1 MSTGLHRTH
10 PLQPSF
16 WTRRAKWL
24 AMSVIPMAMVAC
36 GGGSAPDGASS
47 GPVSADTVVLD
58 MQGSALSVDVANQAV
73 VPAFHLA
80 PVVPEAPSDMDAAD
94 SAASAK
100 MAPRATAIPP
110 EMADLSTKRL
120 TLQDIRDVQQA
131 RAASL
136 DAAKTGPALAPLAG
150 TAAVVTYT
158 PAQIRAAYG
167 LPALPAAGAALTSAQ
182 AAQMGAGQTIY
193 IIDAM
198 HNPNVVAELSAFNQ
212 KFGLPACTVKAVAT
226 NAALPLAAPSASAC
240 ELSVVYAT
248 AAGGMTAAAPAYN
261 AGWATEIAMD
271 VQWSH
276 ATAPL
281 ARIVLIEV
289 PDATLNS
296 FLGGIKLANAM
307 GPGVVSMSFGAA
319 EGSWTASVDA
329 LFTAPKMTYIASSG
343 DSGMG
348 VNWPAVSPNVLAV
361 GGTSLTYTGS
371 TARSEISW
379 SGSGGGTS
387 AFVSASS
394 YQNNAVPGM
403 GTVTRRTVP
412 DVAFNA
418 DPATGQYVAVI
429 KPGTT
434 TVGWASAGGT
444 SISAPQW
451 AGVVAVTNAIRAT
464 GAKTAIGA
472 PHSALYAQLASVP
485 GTYASTFADIV
496 NGSNGL
502 CASCAAKVGYD
513 AVTGLGTPHAAPLI
527 SALTGLTT
535 TVAPPVASPSPSAPA
550 PTTSTVKGPVITA
563 PAMVGVAG
571 KPLSSPITIK
581 DASAAYFSVSISGVP
596 LGMGFSVSGQTITA
610 VWPSPVLGT
619 YSLKI
624 SVVDSAGYSAQVT
637 VPITITAK

>member
-1 MSTGLHRTH
+1 MSNSH
-10 PLQPSF
+10 PHPSF
-16 WTRRAKWL
+16 PWTRRAKLL
-24 AMSVIPMAMVAC
+24 ASGAIPLAIMAC
-36 GGGSAPDGASS
+36 GGGASTS
-47 GPVSADTVVLD
+47 STLATGPVATDTVVLE
-58 MQGSALSVDVANQAV
+58 MQGSALSAEVANQAV

-80 PVVPEAPSDMDAAD
+80 PVIPETPSDVDTAD
-94 SAASAK
+94 SSASAK
-100 MAPRATAIPP
+100 MAPRTTAVAP
-110 EMADLSTKRL
+110 EMSDVSTKRL

-131 RAASL
+131 RASL
-136 DAAKTGPALAPLAG
+136 MDAPKAGPVVSPLAG

-167 LPALPAAGAALTSAQ
+167 LPALPAAGTALTSAQ

-198 HNPNVVAELSAFNQ
+198 HNPNVLAELTAFNQ
-212 KFGLPACTVKAVAT
+212 KFGLPACTLKALPT

-307 GPGVVSMSFGAA
+307 GPGVVSMSFGAT
-319 EGSWTASVDA
+319 EGSWTSSVDA
-329 LFTAPKMTYIASSG
+329 LFTAPKMTYVASSG
-343 DSGMG
+343 DSGVG

-361 GGTSLTYTGS
+361 GGTSLTYGGTV
-371 TARSEISW
+371 ARSEISW

-387 AFVSASS
+387 AFVPASS

-451 AGVVAVTNAIRAT
+451 AGVVAATNAIRAAS
-464 GAKTAIGA
+464 AKTAIGA
-472 PHSALYAQLASVP
+472 LHSAIYAQLASVP

-496 NGSNGL
+496 KGSNGL
-502 CASCAAKVGYD
+502 CASCVAKTGYD
-513 AVTGLGTPHAAPLI
+513 AVTGLGTPNAAPLI
-527 SALTGLTT
+527 SALTGGTT
-535 TVAPPVASPSPSAPA
+535 TVAPPVAPVATAPA
-550 PTTSTVKGPVITA
+550 PVVNTVAGPVITA
-563 PAMVGVAG
+563 PAMVGVVG

-596 LGMGFSVSGQTITA
+596 VGMGFSVSGQTITA
-610 VWPSPVLGT
+610 VWPSPVLGS
-619 YSLKI
+619 YSLKVL
-624 SVVDSAGYSAQVT
+624 VVDSAGYKAQVS